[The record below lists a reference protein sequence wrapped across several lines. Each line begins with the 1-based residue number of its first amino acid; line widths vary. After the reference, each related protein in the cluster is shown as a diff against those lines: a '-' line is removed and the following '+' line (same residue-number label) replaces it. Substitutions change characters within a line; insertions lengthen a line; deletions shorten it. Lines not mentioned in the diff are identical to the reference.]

1 MPQFDDT
8 KTILVNGKSVSYL
21 DSGEGPPL
29 ILLHSWPTCCKIFLQ
44 AIPELSQHFRVIA
57 PDMPGFGMS
66 EELEGPHTYE
76 TISKW
81 LDQFL
86 QELNTDKIY
95 LLGVSYG
102 AAIALEFT
110 NRYPD
115 KVSLLLL
122 NSPELYYYSQL
133 NWLRKLFYICVDQ
146 FSFLKRI
153 IFNLLINESDL
164 VFQIVWG
171 HRLQN
176 DEFVNS
182 IKEYGKHLKFR
193 AADETL
199 HEFIY
204 TDNRNVLCTIKTPT
218 VVFTGIK
225 EYPAYLEN
233 ILNLCKKNSN
243 IHYEC
248 VSGVGHSVVVENPN
262 IFADT
267 VIQQINL
274 LT

>member
-29 ILLHSWPTCCKIFLQ
+29 ILLHSWPTCFKIFLQ

-218 VVFTGIK
+218 AVFTGVK
-225 EYPAYLEN
+225 ERPRYL
-233 ILNLCKKNSN
+233 IPTAALCKKNPHV
-243 IHYEC
+243 HYEC
-248 VSGVGHSVVVENPN
+248 VPGVGHSVVVENPDV
-262 IFADT
+262 FAST
-267 VIQQINL
+267 IIRQVHL